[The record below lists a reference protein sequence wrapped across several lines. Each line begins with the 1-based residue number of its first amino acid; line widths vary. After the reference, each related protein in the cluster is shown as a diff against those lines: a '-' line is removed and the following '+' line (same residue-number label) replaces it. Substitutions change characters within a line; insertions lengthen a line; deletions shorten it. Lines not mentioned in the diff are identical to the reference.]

1 MIPGAFS
8 NGRCRVGSSFGR
20 RRSWLRDRGP
30 RRRVRREVFLISRG
44 QRVHMHGLAFD
55 GVFLPGSVGELGI
68 REVTMISDSILRD
81 RQTAELMGKEDHS
94 RVR

>member
-1 MIPGAFS
+1 
-8 NGRCRVGSSFGR
+8 
-20 RRSWLRDRGP
+20 
-30 RRRVRREVFLISRG
+30 
-44 QRVHMHGLAFD
+44 MHGLAFD